1 MTLRSLY
8 LKHRETVRIP
18 LLLTP
23 AVVVLVGLFAFGL
36 FLGAARSF
44 GYSPYR
50 DDNNVTLD
58 HYRIVIENDRFVSSL
73 LLTFQIALIS
83 TFLSMVIAVAIALV
97 LRKRFRGSRLAT
109 FLFQVPLP
117 VPHLVAASS
126 ILLLFTQSGVIS
138 RVLVSIGLTETPSDF
153 PALTF
158 DRFGVGIIL
167 SYLWK
172 EVPFTGLVVLAV
184 LKGIGPQFEEL
195 AMSLGASRWQRFR
208 YVLLPL
214 IMPGLMSS
222 SIIIFA
228 FAFSNYEIPLLLG
241 VPDPAVLPVF
251 SFRLFNDP
259 DIALRP
265 QAMASAMV
273 LAISALLFLIMYRR
287 LAARTLG

>member
-1 MTLRSLY
+1 MRSLY
-8 LKHRETVRIP
+8 LKHREQLRVP
-18 LLLTP
+18 LMLAP
-23 AVVVLVGLFAFGL
+23 AVLVLSGLFAFGL

-50 DDNNVTLD
+50 DDNVVTWD
-58 HYRIVIENDRFVSSL
+58 HYQTVIQNDRFVSSL
-73 LLTFQIALIS
+73 ILTFQIALIS
-83 TFLSMVIAVAIALV
+83 TFLSMIIAVAIALV
-97 LRKRFRGSRLAT
+97 LRKRFRGSGFST
-109 FLFQVPLP
+109 FVFQVPLP

-126 ILLLFTQSGVIS
+126 MLLLFTQSGILS
-138 RVLVSIGLTETPSDF
+138 RVLVAIGLTETPSDF
-153 PALTF
+153 PVLVF
-158 DRFGVGIIL
+158 DRWGISIIL

-172 EVPFTGLVVLAV
+172 EVPFIGLVVLAV

-195 AMSLGASRWQRFR
+195 AMSLGASKWQRFR

-214 IMPGLMSS
+214 IMPGLLSS

-265 QAMASAMV
+265 QAMASSMV
-273 LAISALLFLIMYRR
+273 LAVSALLFLILYRR
-287 LAARTLG
+287 IARRTLG